1 MVRCYGRFYYLLSC
15 LLIAILDGGK
25 QPSLEEPESGVR
37 EALHLGG
44 GGAGTGHRSNQVN
57 TIKETEGCGMGR
69 GDVPE
74 VTRPCDNLLLVVGVL
89 WCGMG
94 VPAVEETDVPW
105 DVVSEP

>member
-74 VTRPCDNLLLVVGVL
+74 VTRPCDRAGIRISYLGWGSCGVG
-89 WCGMG
+89 WGYQQ
-94 VPAVEETDVPW
+94 
-105 DVVSEP
+105 

>member
-1 MVRCYGRFYYLLSC
+1 MDLGGTLLWQVLLSAKLFTHC
-15 LLIAILDGGK
+15 HSGWGK

-74 VTRPCDNLLLVVGVL
+74 VTRPCDRAGIRIS
-89 WCGMG
+89 C
-94 VPAVEETDVPW
+94 
-105 DVVSEP
+105 